1 MKKPRIPTWLPF
13 AILATALLSL
23 ISLSYRYRM
32 EQHNRAV
39 SISVEYETVEAF
51 AGAQGKTV
59 DEGLL
64 ALKKQGLG
72 SVVLSEEYVVD
83 LINSGKVQIQGDTL
97 LASDPIDQRRL
108 MRAFAAR
115 FPGRPAQFVDER
127 GHVTVGGNRLPMIGI
142 SAATLRATP
151 VGLNPEEAAT
161 IKKAGLGIIAR
172 MANPAGVTSEYVR
185 STLEWAHDLGASVF
199 LPMGDQVLG
208 RRDAL
213 KTLTDEL
220 GKLGMAYASPEF
232 SKLGGDENVLQS
244 APAQVIRLHS
254 AQAAELDKLPLPQA
268 IERYSLAARERGMR
282 ILLVRPISYA
292 GPTPLGSLDD
302 FVKQINDDCRRQG
315 LDMGAARPF
324 KDPGVPTLLF
334 LLIGLSIVPTAY
346 FVGTVFVKNQKAQ
359 VVGLVLVSL
368 IGLLAFSN
376 HGRAYTAL
384 LAAIVFPIAAFVLL
398 DARKRHNV
406 IVDFL
411 LVSLTSLVGGLAIA
425 GLLNTLPYFVRAQ
438 QFEGVKL
445 AVFLPIFLIAL
456 YFILRG
462 SDLKALL
469 KNPMTWGSALLALIV
484 LGALAFMSSR
494 TGNDNPAGVSDLE
507 LKMRFLLDQI
517 LFVRPRTKEFMVG
530 HPLLVI
536 GITLL
541 IAYKKKPSPQLALW
555 AALALAGGAI
565 GQTDIVNTM
574 CHIHTP
580 VALSL
585 MRIGVGMV
593 AGCIIGLAVCAFGRR
608 WLPAGEKQ

>member
-1 MKKPRIPTWLPF
+1 MKKPSIPNWLPF

-23 ISLSYRYRM
+23 VSIFFRYRM

-39 SISVEYETVEAF
+39 SIAVEYENVESF

-59 DEGLL
+59 EEGLQ

-72 SVVLSEEYVVD
+72 SVVLSEEYVAD
-83 LINSGKVQIQGDTL
+83 LVNEGRVQIQDDTL
-97 LASDPIDQRRL
+97 IATNPIDQTRL

-115 FPGRPAQFVDER
+115 FPGRPIQFVDQDGHATR
-127 GHVTVGGNRLPMIGI
+127 GATRLPISGI
-142 SAATLRATP
+142 SAETLRATP
-151 VGLNPEEAAT
+151 VGLNPEEAET
-161 IKKAGLGIIAR
+161 IKKAGLGIVAR
-172 MANPAGVTSEYVR
+172 MANPPGVSAEYVR
-185 STLEWAHDLGASVF
+185 STLIWAHELGASVF

-213 KTLTDEL
+213 KTLTNEL

-232 SKLGGDENVLQS
+232 SKLGGDENVLRA
-244 APAQVIRLHS
+244 APAQVVRLHS
-254 AQAAELDKLPLPQA
+254 AQAAELDKLPLDQA

-282 ILLVRPISYA
+282 ILLVRPISFA
-292 GPTPLGSLDD
+292 SPAPLGSLDG
-302 FVKQINDDCRRQG
+302 FVKAINDDCRRQG

-324 KDPGVPTLLF
+324 KDPGVPTILF

-346 FVGTVFVKNQKAQ
+346 FVGTVFVKDRRWQLG
-359 VVGLVLVSL
+359 GLALASL
-368 IGLLAFSN
+368 IGLSAISN
-376 HGRAYTAL
+376 HGRPYAAL

-406 IVDFL
+406 ILDFV

-445 AVFLPIFLIAL
+445 AVFLPIFVIAL
-456 YFILRG
+456 YFLMRG
-462 SDLKALL
+462 ADLKELL
-469 KNPMTWGSALLALIV
+469 KNPMTWGAALLALVV
-484 LGALAFMSSR
+484 LAGLAFMSTR
-494 TGNDNPAGVSDLE
+494 TGNDNPAGVSDFE
-507 LKMRFLLDQI
+507 LRLRFLLDQI

-530 HPLLVI
+530 HPLLII

-541 IAYKKKPSPQLALW
+541 IAHKKKPSPQLAFW
-555 AALALAGGAI
+555 CALALAGGAI

-593 AGCIIGLAVCAFGRR
+593 AGCIIGLAVCAVGRR
-608 WLPAGEKQ
+608 WLAVGET